1 MPRPKLANE
10 KKRIKMN
17 LTVSPEIKEMSER
30 IRIKKNISMSIFFE
44 NYVKSEYRKMVKR
57 GEVLDNLQ
65 LSGQLEI
72 KDIEMN
78 IGSK

>member
-1 MPRPKLANE
+1 
-10 KKRIKMN
+10 
-17 LTVSPEIKEMSER
+17 
-30 IRIKKNISMSIFFE
+30 MSIFFE